1 MLTAVKNS
9 CILNAYLGANMKDFQ
24 ALLKAFADDVGFV
37 KFQIESFNDFAENRL
52 QKIIDS
58 IGEIKPEVPE
68 IGELVIKFG
77 KLTVGDPS
85 VKEADG
91 SIRKIFP
98 MEARLR
104 DLTYAAPL
112 YVEMTPIVNKKEQE
126 TVDVLIGNLPIMVK
140 SKFCPLSKKSFDEL
154 EAAGEDPYDT
164 GGYFI
169 INGTERVVISIEEIA
184 PNRMI
189 LDKKDLGSITE
200 TIRVNSEKDGF
211 VQRHLIERKNDG
223 TLYISFASVKRLPL
237 VVLLKVLGLESD
249 KEIISSVSEDAAQE
263 VYANLYSAEVA
274 SQREAVEYVGSHL
287 KIQKETR
294 KERVEQIVDKYMLPH
309 LGQDEKSR
317 AAKALYLAKAME
329 KIILLA
335 LNKIPEDDLDHYS
348 NKRLKMCGGLLE
360 LMIRSILIGRW
371 GLVARIS
378 YNYQKLAK
386 RGKLPPVQTIV
397 EANVVTNQL
406 ISALAT
412 GAWVG
417 GRTGVS
423 QRLERANF
431 VRSVSHLRSVISPL
445 TSTQEH
451 FEARELHATHFGRLC
466 PAETPEGPTIG
477 LRKYLALMAEITHGL
492 SESEKKKI
500 KIPESGKCTIYLDGV
515 PKGGIDEPEKF
526 VEEIRRKRRSGL
538 VSHEINVAHY
548 QHLNEIRINTDS
560 GRIRRPLIILENG
573 KPKLTAEHLEKI
585 KNGSM
590 KWDDLI
596 NSGILEYLDAEE
608 EDNAFVAVTEKD
620 VQLDVAEQRQSVQE
634 KHTHLEL
641 SPLAVL
647 GLSASLIAFPEHNRG
662 DRVNYGAKMANQAIG
677 LYQANF
683 FLRSDTKANV
693 LNYPQTSIVETETVP
708 VSGLVHHPAGQ
719 NIIVAMMTHHGYNMH
734 DAVVMN
740 RSSIERGMMRS
751 FFYRLYSGEE
761 KRYWGGQE
769 DVIGIPD
776 KDVKGYKSEEAYA
789 ILGEDGIINIE
800 TPVTGESILIGR
812 TSPLR
817 FLSSTAE
824 FMTGIS
830 NRRDTSVSVRHGEKG
845 VAYRIFLTETVNGNK
860 LVKVAV
866 RDERIPEIGDKFASR
881 HGQKGV
887 IGLIVDGE
895 DMPFTAEGI
904 VPDLIF
910 NPHSVP
916 SRQTIGQLLETLAG
930 KAGALHG
937 KKIDASFFSETN
949 EEGLRKILKESGFRS
964 DGKETMYNG
973 VTGEKFEVEI
983 FLGPL
988 YYQKLDH
995 MVADKIHARSR
1006 GPVALLTKQ
1015 PTEGRAKEGG
1025 LRLGEMEKD
1034 CLIAHG
1040 AVLTLKE
1047 RFSSDRAIVPVCKNC
1062 GLIAIYDKN
1071 KDKKLC
1077 PVCKDSEI
1085 IDVEMSYA
1093 FKLMLDELKTML
1105 IYPKINPAS

>member
-1 MLTAVKNS
+1 M
-9 CILNAYLGANMKDFQ
+9 MKDFQ
-24 ALLKAFADDVGFV
+24 VLLKAFVEDVGFV
-37 KFQIESFNDFAENRL
+37 KFQIDSFNDFAETRL

-58 IGEIKPEVPE
+58 IGEIRPEVPE

-77 KLTVGDPS
+77 KVTIGDPS

-98 MEARLR
+98 LEARLR
-104 DLTYAAPL
+104 DLTYAAPV

-140 SKFCPLSKKSFDEL
+140 SKFCNLKGLDENQL
-154 EAAGEDPYDT
+154 IEKGEDPNDP

-189 LDKKDLGSITE
+189 LKKKDTGSITE
-200 TIRVNSEKDGF
+200 TIRVNSERDGF

-223 TLYISFASVKRLPL
+223 SLYVSFASVKRLSL
-237 VVLLKVLGLESD
+237 VVLLKALGLEAD
-249 KEIISSVSEDAAQE
+249 KEIISSVSADAAQE
-263 VYANLYSAEVA
+263 VYANLYATEVA
-274 SQREAVEYVGSHL
+274 TQRDAIEFIGSHL

-294 KERVEQIVDKYMLPH
+294 KERVEQIIDKYLLPH
-309 LGQDEKSR
+309 LGQDEKSME
-317 AAKALYLAKAME
+317 AKAQYLAKAME
-329 KIILLA
+329 KIILLG

-348 NKRLKMCGGLLE
+348 NKRLKMCGDLLE
-360 LMIRSILIGRW
+360 LMLRSILIGRW

-477 LRKYLALMAEITHGL
+477 LRKYLALIAEITHGL
-492 SESEKKKI
+492 SDSERKKI
-500 KIPESGKCTIYLDGV
+500 KIPEKGNCVVFMDGI
-515 PKGGIDEPEKF
+515 PKGGTDEPEKF
-526 VEEIRRKRRSGL
+526 TEELRKKRRSGL
-538 VSHEINVAHY
+538 VSDEINVAYY

-573 KPKLTAEHLEKI
+573 KPKLTQEHVEKI
-585 KNGSM
+585 RNGLM
-590 KWDDLI
+590 KWNDLI
-596 NSGILEYLDAEE
+596 NSGIVEYFDAEE
-608 EDNAFVAVTEKD
+608 EENAQVAVTESEIKD
-620 VQLDVAEQRQSVQE
+620 R
-634 KHTHLEL
+634 HTHLEL
-641 SPLAVL
+641 SPIAVL
-647 GLSASLIAFPEHNRG
+647 GLSASLIVFPEYNRG

-677 LYQANF
+677 IYQSNF
-683 FLRSDTKANV
+683 LLRSDTKANI
-693 LNYPQTSIVETETVP
+693 LNYPQTPLVETQTV
-708 VSGLVHHPAGQ
+708 SAAGLVHHPAGQ
-719 NIIVAMMTHHGYNMH
+719 NIIVAMMTHQGYNMH

-740 RSSIERGMMRS
+740 RSSLERGMLRS
-751 FFYRLYSGEE
+751 FFFRLYSGEE

-769 DVIGIPD
+769 DLIGIPD

-789 ILGEDGIINIE
+789 RLGEDGIIFPE
-800 TPVTGESILIGR
+800 TSVAGESILIGR

-824 FMTGIS
+824 FMTGIA

-845 VAYRIFLTETVNGNK
+845 IADRIFLTETTNGNK
-860 LVKVAV
+860 LVKVSV

-930 KAGALHG
+930 KVGALQG
-937 KKIDASFFSETN
+937 RKIDASFFSDTN
-949 EEGLRKILKESGFRS
+949 EDALRKTLKQSGLRS
-964 DGKETMYNG
+964 DGKETMYSG
-973 VTGEKFEVEI
+973 LTGEKFEVEI
-983 FLGPL
+983 FIGPV

-1047 RFSSDRAIVPVCKNC
+1047 RFSSDRAVVPVCKSC

-1071 KDKKLC
+1071 KDKKVC

-1085 IDVEMSYA
+1085 IEVEMSYA